1 MKKSVFKNAVQL
13 TDAAEDV
20 AEQKAVQHTR
30 DKAQQNGEKRVDAKK
45 RGPEHAHTADANRLQ
60 KACEAEDGSCDETT
74 YRSEGQCGHGDR
86 DNVERDGERPDVQ
99 IAERRKGHQQQKR
112 RHQAEQS
119 ELLCVK
125 FLVHIQFSFLVI
137 ILRRRYNTIRKK
149 YSTDFEKS
157 QCFLLT
163 LTRRKVINWA

>member
-1 MKKSVFKNAVQL
+1 MKKSVFKNAAAKPVTKPRGDAVQL

-45 RGPEHAHTADANRLQ
+45 RGPEHAHTADTDRLQ

-86 DNVERDGERPDVQ
+86 DNVERDGERPMF
-99 IAERRKGHQQQKR
+99 R
-112 RHQAEQS
+112 
-119 ELLCVK
+119 
-125 FLVHIQFSFLVI
+125 
-137 ILRRRYNTIRKK
+137 
-149 YSTDFEKS
+149 
-157 QCFLLT
+157 
-163 LTRRKVINWA
+163 